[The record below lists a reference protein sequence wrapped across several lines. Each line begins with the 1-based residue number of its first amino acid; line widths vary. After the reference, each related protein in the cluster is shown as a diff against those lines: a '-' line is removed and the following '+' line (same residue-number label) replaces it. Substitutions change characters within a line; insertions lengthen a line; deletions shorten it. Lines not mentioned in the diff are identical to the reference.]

1 MLRNS
6 IRNKNFSSNEPNLI
20 KVLYDGFENLNVME
34 TIAETIADTEL
45 VFIIVPTP
53 SLESGH
59 FSNRY
64 VLEVIRE
71 IGTGLRTGK
80 KIVVD
85 IVSTVMPGS
94 CEGEIRNELEKSS
107 NRKIGSDLGL
117 CYNPEFIALGSVI
130 NDMEYPDMHLIG
142 ESSKW
147 AGDVVSTA
155 LNSIVKRDV
164 PVMKLNL
171 IEAELVKISINNF
184 VTMKISFANVLMQS
198 ASKLKS
204 VNIDS
209 VTNAI
214 GLDSRVGGKYL
225 KAATPYGGPC
235 FPRDTRALSAFLN
248 DLGINP
254 ILSLGTETINNSH
267 LEYIYNLITKNI
279 NTTTTIGVVGLSYKL
294 GTSVVDESPGL
305 LLSTKLIVNGYTIKI
320 WDDEGAKLNSEF
332 PSNTFEYVDSG
343 EELIAKSQLI
353 LITRTIKNESQFFA
367 NLISSK
373 KPFLDLWRHI

>member
-1 MLRNS
+1 
-6 IRNKNFSSNEPNLI
+6 
-20 KVLYDGFENLNVME
+20 ME

-94 CEGEIRNELEKSS
+94 CEGEIRNELERSS

-147 AGDVVSTA
+147 AGDVVSMA